1 MTREEL
7 NKHLVNCKL
16 QRDTIYSGDRLKTS
30 IITIDDVIHWLQD
43 IEVNGI
49 TEPKKYN
56 VQVLLCDEGF
66 LNQIVGDKSFCL
78 DSHYEDCSVKTGFTK
93 SEIEE
98 FKKRDDIA
106 IDWDKA
112 VIEPVKED

>member
-1 MTREEL
+1 MTRDELIIKIKKLGGMSGNDQISAYDVYHWLEDILNNGIEEL
-7 NKHLVNCKL
+7 
-16 QRDTIYSGDRLKTS
+16 
-30 IITIDDVIHWLQD
+30 
-43 IEVNGI
+43 
-49 TEPKKYN
+49 KKYN

-78 DSHYEDCSVKTGFTK
+78 GSHYEDCSVKTGFTK

-98 FKKRDDIA
+98 FKQRDDIA

-112 VIEPVKED
+112 IITPVEEE

>member
-1 MTREEL
+1 MTKEEL
-7 NKHLVNCKL
+7 ITKIKKL
-16 QRDTIYSGDRLKTS
+16 GELPTNSHISAY
-30 IITIDDVIHWLQD
+30 DVYHWLED
-43 IEVNGI
+43 ILNNGI
-49 TEPKKYN
+49 EEPKKYN

-78 DSHYEDCSVKTGFTK
+78 GSHYEDCSVKTGFTK

-98 FKKRDDIA
+98 FKQRDDIA

-112 VIEPVKED
+112 IITPVEEE

>member
-7 NKHLVNCKL
+7 ITKIKKLGEMSVNDQISAYDVYRWL
-16 QRDTIYSGDRLKTS
+16 EDIRD
-30 IITIDDVIHWLQD
+30 
-43 IEVNGI
+43 NGI
-49 TEPKKYN
+49 EDPKKYN

-78 DSHYEDCSVKTGFTK
+78 DSNYEDCSMKTGFTK

-98 FKKRDDIA
+98 FKQRDDIA

-112 VIEPVKED
+112 IIEPVEDE

>member
-7 NKHLVNCKL
+7 NKHLVHCKL
-16 QRDTIYSGDRLKTS
+16 QRDAMYSGDRLKTS
-30 IITIDDVIHWLQD
+30 NITIDDVIHWLQD

-56 VQVLLCDEGF
+56 VQVLLCNEGF
-66 LNQIVGDKSFCL
+66 LNQIVGDESFCL
-78 DSHYEDCSVKTGFTK
+78 GTHYEDGSVKTGFTK

-98 FKKRDDIA
+98 FKQRDDIA

-112 VIEPVKED
+112 VIKPVEDK